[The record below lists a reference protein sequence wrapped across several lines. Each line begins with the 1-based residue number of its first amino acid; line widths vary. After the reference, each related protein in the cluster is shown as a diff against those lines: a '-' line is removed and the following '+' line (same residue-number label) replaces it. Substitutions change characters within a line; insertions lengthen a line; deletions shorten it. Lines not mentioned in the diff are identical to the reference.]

1 MVLAVGRLARG
12 GRGGA
17 IVCFRRST
25 SGGGTVFAAQHINL
39 SGAYYVYSDGVNAGG
54 NSTLP
59 SESFAA
65 LSQPFVTSFV
75 SRGAGQK
82 LLVAVNG
89 REQPVNQSGAI
100 GPDAGAAGF
109 TIGSREDIPPG
120 AQNWSGDLAEVLV
133 YDREL
138 AGDELKAAGAYLATK
153 YAIQSEYPVR
163 DASVSIADSVVQQA
177 KDRDFLTDFYFAA
190 FSRAATTEELDVAMR
205 HVAQAANRREG
216 LEDVCWAVL
225 NAKEF
230 LFQH

>member
-1 MVLAVGRLARG
+1 VLAVGRLARG

-25 SGGGTVFAAQHINL
+25 SGGGTVFAAQHIHLN
-39 SGAYYVYSDGVNAGG
+39 GAYYVYSDGVNAGG

-75 SRGAGQK
+75 SRSAGQK

-89 REQPVNQSGAI
+89 REQAVNQPGAI

-120 AQNWSGDLAEVLV
+120 GQNWSGDLAEVLV

-138 AGDELKAAGAYLATK
+138 SADELKAAGSYLATK
-153 YAIQSEYPVR
+153 YAIESAYRER
-163 DASVSIADSVVQQA
+163 AAADSEVNAASQQA
-177 KDRDFLTDFYFAA
+177 ADRDFLADFYFAA

-230 LFQH
+230 LFQY